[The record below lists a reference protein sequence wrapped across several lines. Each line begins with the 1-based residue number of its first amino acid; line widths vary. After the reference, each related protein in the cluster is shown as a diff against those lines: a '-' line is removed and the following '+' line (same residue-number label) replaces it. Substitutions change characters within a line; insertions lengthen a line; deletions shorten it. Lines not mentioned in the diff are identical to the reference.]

1 MTGFINFLKPP
12 GMSSHDA
19 VSFIR
24 RLFNIQQVGHAGT
37 LDPAASGVLPLAV
50 GPATR
55 LLEYIAG
62 EEKAYRAEITLGYET
77 DTGDDTGKI
86 LTFCQN
92 FRSPLRDE
100 IEAVLAKMVGTIS
113 QVPPMYSAV
122 KVNGRKLYEIAAQ
135 GREVERSSREV
146 NIQRI
151 SLLEYDGK
159 KFYFDVICS
168 KGTYIRSLCVD
179 IGKHLGLPAVMSF
192 LVRTRVGSFR
202 LESAKTIEEIT
213 EQKDRVLLEPSDVLV
228 NLPTVFL
235 TPRSAEK
242 VRSGQTIAAASRYS
256 GIVLLYDTNG
266 HLLGA
271 GRQDGLAGTLAPAK
285 IFPYSAEKV

>member
-1 MTGFINFLKPP
+1 
-12 GMSSHDA
+12 MSSHDA

-24 RLFNIQQVGHAGT
+24 RLFNIRQVGHAGT

>member
-24 RLFNIQQVGHAGT
+24 RLFNIRQVGHAGT